1 MSRSGYRAC
10 SYEDTWAG
18 SRRPRA
24 GDWIGTG
31 DGDGCSGVSA
41 RCDGPPRGR
50 DRRRDQEPNRSGRS
64 ARLWPS
70 SPQLSPTRRDPA
82 RCVRPGGTLK
92 RVHTE
97 VPSGVAASNA
107 DDSRLPPPRSTLLSR
122 HLRQVSDLPEVSAP
136 PTHQPHERRLPA
148 GITER
153 EGIGIGT
160 PGTLPAP
167 IVKV

>member
-1 MSRSGYRAC
+1 M
-10 SYEDTWAG
+10 
-18 SRRPRA
+18 P
-24 GDWIGTG
+24 IGAVG
-31 DGDGCSGVSA
+31 PAVAFVA
-41 RCDGPPRGR
+41 R
-50 DRRRDQEPNRSGRS
+50 
-64 ARLWPS
+64 
-70 SPQLSPTRRDPA
+70 LSPTRRYPA

-107 DDSRLPPPRSTLLSR
+107 DGIRLPPPRNTLLSR
-122 HLRQVSDLPEVSAP
+122 TPRQVSDLPEVSAP
-136 PTHQPHERRLPA
+136 PTHRSHVRWLPA

-167 IVKV
+167 VVKV